1 MFISCIERVLLW
13 SRGTDCVELVFL
25 AWSGPRRCLCVRTE
39 RRFLYMSASQ
49 WEREVLW
56 SILSVIQG
64 CLWRFPFPLSGSRRW
79 DHRTSLHRWQ
89 PRLKVSRSRGAYRL
103 LARCEI
109 LPRMLF
115 LPVPDPL
122 LPQRDVISLLTRGRA
137 ERKMQFVA
145 LLLYYICC
153 SAFFFLTLK
162 RMKKKKKG
170 FTSHQDHFS
179 RTRETFKEKEK
190 CSKQIQVP
198 LLTLLPHITAV
209 KL

>member
-137 ERKMQFVA
+137 ERKLQFVA

-153 SAFFFLTLK
+153 SAFFFLTRK
-162 RMKKKKKG
+162 RMKKKRKKD
-170 FTSHQDHFS
+170 S
-179 RTRETFKEKEK
+179 
-190 CSKQIQVP
+190 
-198 LLTLLPHITAV
+198 LLTRIIFLEHVRL
-209 KL
+209 

>member
-137 ERKMQFVA
+137 ERKNA
-145 LLLYYICC
+145 ICC
-153 SAFFFLTLK
+153 SIVILHLLFCYFFSNPK
-162 RMKKKKKG
+162 ENEKKKKKG

-179 RTRETFKEKEK
+179 RTRDTLKEKEK
-190 CSKQIQVP
+190 CSKQIP
-198 LLTLLPHITAV
+198 KSHCWRCCPTLV
-209 KL
+209 Q